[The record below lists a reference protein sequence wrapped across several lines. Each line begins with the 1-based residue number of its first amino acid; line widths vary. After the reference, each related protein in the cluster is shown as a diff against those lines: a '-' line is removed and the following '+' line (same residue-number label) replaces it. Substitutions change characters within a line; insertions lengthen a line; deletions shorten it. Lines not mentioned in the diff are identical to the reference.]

1 MAAHSPG
8 LLVATDTNYSAAAA
22 LIDRGIEREA
32 VARGTLLAALQVA
45 APVLDPAMQAQWLR
59 DMATILERDE
69 S

>member
-8 LLVATDTNYSAAAA
+8 LLVASDTIYSAAAA

-32 VARGTLLAALQVA
+32 VARGALLAALQVA
-45 APVLDPAMQAQWLR
+45 APVLDASMQAQWLR
-59 DMATILERDE
+59 DMASMLEADE